1 MVGIRG
7 RKFCRLGS
15 SILWL
20 VKCIR
25 GEKYTQVFSA
35 VRRGSVYIYASAV
48 VYWASLIIYGLYIS
62 AGARTNKALV
72 NL

>member
-15 SILWL
+15 SVLWL

-35 VRRGSVYIYASAV
+35 VRRGSVYIY
-48 VYWASLIIYGLYIS
+48 IYMRRRWCI
-62 AGARTNKALV
+62 ARV
-72 NL
+72 